1 MQAVPH
7 NSPRLVFPLCAGGC
21 GAFPYSRVRP
31 HIPAAIRIPFG
42 KTENEVEKMRGNT
55 MEEAVGTG
63 RAAELF
69 VPEGEL
75 SDTPENRAA
84 LRDADSL
91 TEAMEAGTVLEAPC
105 VLCDCA
111 SMELRVEFPSGL
123 RGVIPRDEAVF
134 TPDGSPPRDIAVITR
149 VGKPVQFRV
158 TGFRRG
164 VRGERI
170 AVCSRR
176 SVQRSFCQ
184 SALAAARPG
193 DLIRAKV
200 THLEPFGVFCDI
212 GAGVPAL
219 LPVDRI
225 SVSRVSHP
233 GDRFRVGDAIRAVIL
248 SKTPEGRVYL
258 TCRELYGTWEE
269 NAALFSPGT
278 TVRGIIRSVEE
289 YGIFIE
295 LTPNLAGLAEPAP
308 EAVPGRRCS
317 AYIKSILPDRMK
329 IKLALVD
336 VGEEAPIARGD
347 PALFR
352 TGGLMRLSRWRYS
365 PEGCRKLVETV
376 FGEGET

>member
-1 MQAVPH
+1 
-7 NSPRLVFPLCAGGC
+7 
-21 GAFPYSRVRP
+21 
-31 HIPAAIRIPFG
+31 
-42 KTENEVEKMRGNT
+42 MRGNT
-55 MEEAVGTG
+55 MEETVGTG
-63 RAAELF
+63 RAAERF

-84 LRDADSL
+84 LQNADTL
-91 TEAMEAGTVLEAPC
+91 TEAMEEGMILEAPC

-111 SMELRVEFPSGL
+111 AMELRVEFPSGM

-134 TPDGSPPRDIAVITR
+134 MPDGSEPRDIAVITR
-149 VGKPVQFRV
+149 VGKPVQFRI

-164 VRGERI
+164 SRGERI

-184 SALAAARPG
+184 SALAERMPG
-193 DLIRAKV
+193 DVIRARV

-233 GDRFRVGDAIRAVIL
+233 ADRFRVGDTIRAVIL
-248 SKTPEGRVYL
+248 SKTEEGRVYL
-258 TCRELYGTWEE
+258 TCRELWGTWEE
-269 NAALFSPGT
+269 NAAFFYPGT

-289 YGIFIE
+289 YGVFVE
-295 LTPNLAGLAEPAP
+295 LAPNLAGLAEPAP

-317 AYIKSILPDRMK
+317 VYIKSILPDRMK

-336 VGEEAPIARGD
+336 VGEEAPIAPGN
-347 PALFR
+347 PALFQ
-352 TGGLMRLSRWRYS
+352 TEEHMTRWRYS

-376 FGEGET
+376 FGEA